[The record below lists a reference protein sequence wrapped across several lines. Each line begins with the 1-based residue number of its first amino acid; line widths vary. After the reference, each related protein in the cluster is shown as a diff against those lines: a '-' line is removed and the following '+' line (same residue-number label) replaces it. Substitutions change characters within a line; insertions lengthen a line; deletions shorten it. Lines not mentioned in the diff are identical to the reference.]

1 MKYQKHP
8 FCYDQKSLISIVP
21 WYFIAQ
27 VAGNCQADGWMLWMM
42 SCSRRECWAL
52 FSQFWCPVW
61 GPFPAAAPWGHL
73 SSFFR
78 TAPSCEGLQVPHWD
92 QTSPAFTAP
101 LLPSEIFLIFI
112 LQLPTS
118 GTEFWWGERVLA
130 KFICNFDTKK
140 TLPKKPRGIMCYHL
154 KCEISSKWRS
164 LTVPKVEMPSFVPWS
179 ACSVQSA
186 RSTQVITFTTNG
198 ASHSDKMFQH
208 YLITKLHYCS
218 TTYRVKQF
226 TCSIQWLSQM
236 RKIYEYASKTAQ
248 SVERR
253 HHPE

>member
-1 MKYQKHP
+1 MT
-8 FCYDQKSLISIVP
+8 KSAYFYCTLIFYWPGCWKLS
-21 WYFIAQ
+21 
-27 VAGNCQADGWMLWMM
+27 DRWMNVMDDALLQEGML
-42 SCSRRECWAL
+42 SWAL

-61 GPFPAAAPWGHL
+61 GPFPAASPWGQL
-73 SSFFR
+73 SSFLS
-78 TAPSCEGLQVPHWD
+78 TAPSSEGLQVPHWD
-92 QTSPAFTAP
+92 QTNPAFTAP

-112 LQLPTS
+112 SQLPMS
-118 GTEFWWGERVLA
+118 GMEFWWGERTLA

-140 TLPKKPRGIMCYHL
+140 TPKKPRGIMCYHL

-164 LTVPKVEMPSFVPWS
+164 LKVPKVEMPSFVPRS